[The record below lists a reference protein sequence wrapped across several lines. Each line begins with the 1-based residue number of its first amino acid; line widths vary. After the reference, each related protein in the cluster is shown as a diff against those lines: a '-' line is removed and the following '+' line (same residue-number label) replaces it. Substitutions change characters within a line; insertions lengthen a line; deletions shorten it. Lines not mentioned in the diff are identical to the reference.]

1 MIVLAFENMIVC
13 CMGKGAGGKGVSSV
27 GVPYHVH
34 KLKNLFFFSPKVGI
48 SGKQLTETFLL
59 SCFQYLLT

>member
-1 MIVLAFENMIVC
+1 MTVLAFENMIVC
-13 CMGKGAGGKGVSSV
+13 YMDKGAGGKGVSSV
-27 GVPYHVH
+27 RVPYHVH
-34 KLKNLFFFSPKVGI
+34 ELKNFFFFSPQVGI